1 MFAPFKTHASA
12 YSSILVETGIQGADS
27 HQLVAM
33 LLDGALTAIAN
44 AVNALERG
52 DIPAKCKAISKAALI
67 VDEGLRD
74 VLDMQGGGQVAVTL
88 QNLYSCV
95 LIRLTKANL
104 HNDAALLRECSQLL
118 SPVRDAWNS
127 IRPQRIAA

>member
-1 MFAPFKTHASA
+1 MFSPFKTHASA

-95 LIRLTKANL
+95 LIRLTKANV
-104 HNDAALLRECSQLL
+104 HNDAAMLRECSQLL

>member
-118 SPVRDAWNS
+118 SPVRDAWNL